1 MTALRNE
8 TPKKTVAQSSRRRV
22 ALLIE
27 TSRGYGRG
35 TLLGVAKYIRE
46 RGPWSIFLQ
55 EQIFCDDLPDWIRT
69 WEGDGLITRVENPAM
84 ATLTRRLGVP
94 AVFLRDVPATL
105 RVPCVI
111 TDHVAVG
118 RYGFAHLRERGF
130 RHYAFCGFNGA
141 EYSDARRDSFVES
154 VRESG
159 LRCHVFGGEGPPR
172 PGSTTF
178 HEARGSKDG
187 PQVARWIK
195 RLPKPIGLM
204 ACNDFRGQQVLT
216 ACRAAG
222 VPVPDEVAVIGVDND
237 EVLCDLSDPP
247 LSSVVPNKERIG
259 YEAAALLDR
268 LMSGE
273 KPAQLR
279 LLIEPTGIVTRRSTE
294 VLAIEDRRIAAAA
307 RFIRERACEGIG
319 VDDVVRAVGCLSRS
333 TLERRYVAIMGCS
346 PKQEILR
353 VRVERAKQLLAETVF
368 PVAAIAE
375 RLGLEHT
382 EYLNVIFKR
391 ETGVTPAQ
399 FRARSRA
406 ADAADRLPGGPEDPV
421 QPAATGT

>member
-1 MTALRNE
+1 V
-8 TPKKTVAQSSRRRV
+8 KKRSKQSSHPRV

-35 TLLGVAKYIRE
+35 TLRGVARYIRE
-46 RGPWSIFLQ
+46 HGPWSIFLQ
-55 EQIFCDDLPDWIRT
+55 EQIFCDDMPLWIRN

-84 ATLTRRLGVP
+84 ALLTRRLKVP
-94 AVFLRDVPATL
+94 AVFLRDMPAAL
-105 RVPCVI
+105 GVPCVV

-118 RYGFAHLRERGF
+118 RCGFAHLRERGF

-141 EYSDARRDSFVES
+141 AYSDSRRDSFVRGVAEA
-154 VRESG
+154 G
-159 LRCHVFGGEGPPR
+159 LRCHVFGEERRTKAG
-172 PGSTTF
+172 TTTS
-178 HEARGSKDG
+178 HEAQGWRDGSM
-187 PQVARWIK
+187 VARWIK
-195 RLPKPIGLM
+195 ALPKPVGLM

-216 ACRAAG
+216 VCRALG
-222 VPVPDEVAVIGVDND
+222 VMVPDEVAVIGVDND
-237 EVLCDLSDPP
+237 EVICDLSDPP
-247 LSSVVPNKERIG
+247 LSSVAPNTERAG

-268 LMSGE
+268 LMARE
-273 KPAQLR
+273 KPAQMR
-279 LLIEPTGIVTRRSTE
+279 LEIEPTGIVTRRSTE

-307 RFIRERACEGIG
+307 RYIRERACEGIG

-333 TLERRYVAIMGCS
+333 TLERRYATIMGCS

-353 VRVERAKQLLAETVF
+353 LRVERAKQLLAETVF
-368 PVAAIAE
+368 PVATIAE

-399 FRARSRA
+399 FRTRTRA
-406 ADAADRLPGGPEDPV
+406 ADAADRLPGGSRTPQAGKTAE
-421 QPAATGT
+421 